1 MHEFFAHSEYLW
13 IALATLTLFYI
24 AWKPAKSAILGGLDA
39 RAERIAKDLDEAA
52 SLRAQAEKLLAEY
65 QAKHR
70 EAMAQAEAI
79 VTQAREEAARL
90 AAKAESDLAAS
101 LKRREEM
108 ALERIGQAE
117 AAATAEVRTAAVDLA
132 MAATAKLLE
141 GRLDAGRQDALIDS
155 AIRAM
160 PARLN

>member
-13 IALATLTLFYI
+13 ITLAILTLFYV
-24 AWKPAKSAILGGLDA
+24 AWKPVKGALLGGLDA
-39 RAERIAKDLDEAA
+39 RATRIAKDLDEAA

-65 QAKHR
+65 QAKHK
-70 EAMAQAEAI
+70 EAMAQADAI
-79 VTQAREEAARL
+79 VSQAREEAARL
-90 AAKAESDLAAS
+90 AKKAESDLAAS
-101 LKRREEM
+101 LKRREDM
-108 ALERIGQAE
+108 ALERISQAE

-141 GRLDAGRQDALIDS
+141 GRLDATRQDALIDG
-155 AIRAM
+155 AIRSM

>member
-13 IALATLTLFYI
+13 ITLAILTLFYV
-24 AWKPAKSAILGGLDA
+24 AWKPAKAAILGGLDA
-39 RAERIAKDLDEAA
+39 RAERIARDLAEAA

-70 EAMAQAEAI
+70 DAMAQAEAI

-141 GRLDAGRQDALIDS
+141 GRLDAGRQDALIDG

>member
-13 IALATLTLFYI
+13 ITLAILTLFYV
-24 AWKPAKSAILGGLDA
+24 AWKPVKGALLGGLDA
-39 RAERIAKDLDEAA
+39 RAQRIAKDLDEAA
-52 SLRAQAEKLLAEY
+52 SLRSQAEKLLAEY
-65 QAKHR
+65 QAKHK

-79 VTQAREEAARL
+79 VSQAREEAARL
-90 AAKAESDLAAS
+90 AKKAESDLAAS
-101 LKRREEM
+101 LKRREDM

-155 AIRAM
+155 AIRSM